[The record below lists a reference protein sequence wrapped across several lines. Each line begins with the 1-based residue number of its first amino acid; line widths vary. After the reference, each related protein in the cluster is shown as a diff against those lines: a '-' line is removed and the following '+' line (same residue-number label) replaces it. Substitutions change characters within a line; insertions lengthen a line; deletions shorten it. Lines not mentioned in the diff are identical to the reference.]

1 MKKKKEAL
9 LNSITDLKVFLLFIL
24 DNIRYPVEHSTVLNI
39 IADNTDDYSLDYEQC
54 LLELVTSGHI
64 LFDEFDGEKY
74 YMIAEKGR
82 LVSSE
87 LYENIDQGLR
97 ERSLRSANK
106 YISLAGNGVKIS
118 ANIELTQNKRYKVT
132 LNSSDNEGE
141 VLTLSVVVS
150 TREEAELIKKNFE
163 SKPSSIY
170 RGILFSLTGKLE
182 FFS

>member
-9 LNSITDLKVFLLFIL
+9 LSSITDLKVFLLFLL
-24 DNIRYPVEHSTVLNI
+24 DNIRYPVEHSTVLEI
-39 IADNTDDYSLDYEQC
+39 IAENTDDYSLDYEQC
-54 LLELVTSGHI
+54 LNELVSSGHL

-87 LYENIDQGLR
+87 LYESLDPGLR

-106 YISLAGNGVKIS
+106 HISLAGNGAKIS
-118 ANIELTQNKRYKVT
+118 ARIETTPTKRFKVI
-132 LNSSDNEGE
+132 LESSDKEGE
-141 VLTLSVVVS
+141 IMTVSVVVA
-150 TREEAELIKKNFE
+150 TREEAELIKSNFE
-163 SKPSSIY
+163 AKPGSIY
-170 RGILFSLTGKLE
+170 RGMLFSLTGKLE

>member
-1 MKKKKEAL
+1 MKKKKEAP
-9 LNSITDLKVFLLFIL
+9 LNSITDLKVFLLFLL
-24 DNIRYPVEHSTVLNI
+24 DNIRYPVEHSTLLDI
-39 IADNTDDYSLDYEQC
+39 IAENTDDYSLDYEQC
-54 LLELVTSGHI
+54 LLELVESGHL

-87 LYENIDQGLR
+87 LYESLDPALR

-106 YISLAGNGVKIS
+106 HISLKGNGTEIT
-118 ANIELTQNKRYKVT
+118 AEIELTENKRFRVVLK
-132 LNSSDNEGE
+132 SADKEGE
-141 VLTLSVVVS
+141 VMTVSVVVS
-150 TREEAELIKKNFE
+150 TRGEAELIKKNFE
-163 SKPSSIY
+163 AKPASIY